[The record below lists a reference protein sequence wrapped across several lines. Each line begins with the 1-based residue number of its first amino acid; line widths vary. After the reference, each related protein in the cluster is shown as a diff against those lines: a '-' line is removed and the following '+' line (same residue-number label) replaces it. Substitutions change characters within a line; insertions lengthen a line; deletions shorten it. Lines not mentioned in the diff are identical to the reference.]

1 MDRFPDRDDLLLA
14 GVATLAGLVVF
25 VVATELFPYHSSNH
39 DEGVYLQQAR
49 LLLGGALWFQTPLTD
64 AFHWWFF
71 VEDGTRLYSKYQP
84 VVPAMFAL
92 GLAVDAPRI
101 VLAIVGAGVVGLVA
115 LLTRDAYDSTTGLV
129 AGALTVCSPLFL
141 LTTSV
146 FLPYAPTT
154 LLNLSFA
161 AAYVRLHRTGRRR
174 WGLVAGAATGLA
186 FFARPYTAVLFAA
199 PFICHACWLLWR
211 ARADGSLLR
220 RRLGRLLPVA
230 VIGIGFVG
238 LTLAYNAVVTGD
250 TFTFPFIEFAP
261 EDGIGFGRREI
272 LGYERDYTIS
282 LALEA
287 NARVLWTF
295 ATRFVAAPPLGTVAA
310 ALGLGLF
317 ARRVATTLDPTSG
330 GGVRTRTREAGL
342 SRLELRA
349 LLVGVLL
356 TVVVG
361 NVAFWGNLNVLADL
375 SDPTDG
381 LIAQFGPFYHYDLL
395 LPLSAFG
402 AVGLV
407 ATVRTLRAVAGDY
420 LGRRGTVAVLVS
432 VLLVVTP
439 VAAVAQTNALGG
451 PVEENARYTERYENA
466 YEPFADGEPSG
477 VVFVPTPYGE
487 WLGHP
492 FQTLRNDAGL
502 DGRTV
507 YALDRSPGDDFRVID
522 AYPNRSLYRYTYRGE
537 WTGDPQGTIVAEL
550 QPLDVREDRSHRVT
564 FETGVVGRA
573 STVRISDGDDSA
585 TFDVTAD
592 PEDTFALTWVAESGR
607 VRVVQQGVE
616 KRGIEVVTFD
626 GSAEIAVAVTYVQ
639 EGGATVTYRQEVAVE
654 ERGDTVRIV
663 WPPEVE
669 VCRLTTDCSYG
680 SMYVEGGEYLSGVSV
695 NQTIA

>member
-1 MDRFPDRDDLLLA
+1 MGRSLNRDDLLLA
-14 GVATLAGLVVF
+14 VVALLAGLVVF

-49 LLLGGALWFQTPLTD
+49 LLLDGALWFQTPLTD

-92 GLAVDAPRI
+92 GLAADAPRL
-101 VLAIVGAGVVGLVA
+101 VLAVVGAGVAGLVG
-115 LLTRDAYDSTTGLV
+115 LLTRDAFDGTTGIV
-129 AGALTVCSPLFL
+129 AAALTVCSPLFL
-141 LTTSV
+141 LTTST

-154 LLNLSFA
+154 LLNLCFA
-161 AAYVRLHRTGRRR
+161 AAYVRLFRTGRRR
-174 WGLVAGAATGLA
+174 WGVAAGAAIGLA

-211 ARADGSLLR
+211 VRADDPLLR
-220 RRLGRLLPVA
+220 RRLARLLPVA
-230 VIGIGFVG
+230 AVGVGFVG

-250 TFTFPFIEFAP
+250 AFTFPFGAFAP
-261 EDGIGFGRREI
+261 EDGIGFGHREL
-272 LGYERDYTIS
+272 LGYERDYTVPI
-282 LALEA
+282 AVDA

-295 ATRFVAAPPLGTVAA
+295 ATRFVAAPPLGTLAA

-317 ARRVATTLDPTSG
+317 VRRLAGATPTAARTDDT
-330 GGVRTRTREAGL
+330 GVSKTG
-342 SRLELRA
+342 LRA
-349 LLVGVLL
+349 LLVGMLL

-381 LIAQFGPFYHYDLL
+381 FIARFGPFYHYDLL
-395 LPLSAFG
+395 LPLSTFG
-402 AVGLV
+402 AAGLV
-407 ATVRTLRAVAGDY
+407 AAARTVRATVGKH
-420 LGRRGTVAVLVS
+420 LGRRGTLAVLGCV
-432 VLLVVTP
+432 VLIATP
-439 VAAVAQTNALGG
+439 VAAVAQTNALDA
-451 PVEENARYTERYENA
+451 PIAENARYTERYENA
-466 YEPFADGEPSG
+466 YEPFADGEPAG

-492 FQTLRNDAGL
+492 FQALRNDAGL

-507 YALDRSPGDDFRVID
+507 YALDRSPGADFRVID
-522 AYPNRSLYRYTYRGE
+522 AYPTRDLYRYTYRGE
-537 WTGDPQGTIVAEL
+537 WTADPRGEIVAEL

-564 FETGVVGRA
+564 FETGVVGRP
-573 STVRISDGDDSA
+573 SSVRVSDGDEA
-585 TFDVTAD
+585 VTYDVTAD
-592 PEDTFALTWVAESGR
+592 PGSTFALTWVAEPGR

-616 KRGIEVVTFD
+616 KRGIGVVTFD
-626 GSAEIAVAVTYVQ
+626 DSAEIAVAVTYVQ

-654 ERGDTVRIV
+654 ERGDTARLV

-669 VCRLTTDCSYG
+669 VCRLTTDCSYE
-680 SMYVEGGEYLSGVSV
+680 SAYVEGGEYLSGVSV
-695 NQTIA
+695 NQSIA

>member
-1 MDRFPDRDDLLLA
+1 MRRFPDRDDLLLA
-14 GVATLAGLVVF
+14 GVAFLGGLVVLF
-25 VVATELFPYHSSNH
+25 VATELFPYHSSNH

-49 LLLGGALWFQTPLTD
+49 LLLDGALWFRTPLTD

-92 GLAVDAPRI
+92 GLAVDAPRL
-101 VLAIVGAGVVGLVA
+101 VLAAVGAGVTGLVG
-115 LLTRDAYDSTTGLV
+115 LLTRDAYDSTTGVV
-129 AGALTVCSPLFL
+129 AAALTICSPLFV

-154 LLNLSFA
+154 LLNLCFA
-161 AAYVRLHRTGRRR
+161 AAYVRLLRTGRRR
-174 WGLVAGAATGLA
+174 WGVAAGAATGLA
-186 FFARPYTAVLFAA
+186 FFARPYTAVLFAT

-211 ARADGSLLR
+211 ARTDAQSLKH
-220 RRLGRLLPVA
+220 RLARLLPVA
-230 VIGIGFVG
+230 AVGVGFVG

-250 TFTFPFIEFAP
+250 AFTFPFIAFAP
-261 EDGIGFGRREI
+261 EDGIGFGQREI
-272 LGYERDYTIS
+272 LGYERDYTVP
-282 LALEA
+282 LAVEA

-295 ATRFVAAPPLGTVAA
+295 ATRFAAVPPLGTVAA
-310 ALGLGLF
+310 ALGIGLF
-317 ARRVATTLDPTSG
+317 FRRLAGASESVAEKGARARGMRMSKTE
-330 GGVRTRTREAGL
+330 VRT
-342 SRLELRA
+342 
-349 LLVGVLL
+349 LLAGVLF
-356 TVVVG
+356 TVVLG

-407 ATVRTLRAVAGDY
+407 ATARTLRAFVGER
-420 LGRRGTVAVLVS
+420 LGRRGTVAVLAG
-432 VLLVVTP
+432 VLLVMAP
-439 VAAVAQTNALGG
+439 IAAVAQVNALED
-451 PVEENARYTERYENA
+451 PVTENARYTERYENA
-466 YEPFADGEPSG
+466 YEPFDEGEPSG
-477 VVFVPTPYGE
+477 LVFVPTPYGE

-507 YALDRSPGDDFRVID
+507 YALDRAPGDDFRVID
-522 AYPNRSLYRYTYRGE
+522 AYPDRRLYRYTYRGE

-550 QPLDVREDRSHRVT
+550 QRLDVREDRSHRVT
-564 FETGVVGRA
+564 FETGVVGRPA
-573 STVRISDGDDSA
+573 TVRINDGDDSV

-592 PEDTFALTWVAESGR
+592 PDDTFALTWVAESGR

-639 EGGATVTYRQEVAVE
+639 QGGATVTYRQEVAVE
-654 ERGDTVRIV
+654 ERGDTVRLV

-669 VCRLTTDCSYG
+669 VCRLTADCSYG
-680 SMYVEGGEYLSGVSV
+680 SMYVDGGEYLSGVSV
-695 NQTIA
+695 NQTVV